1 FYGTL
6 EAIQSKWGGVIT
18 NMAAIGAIIP
28 GFGSQFRAVA
38 AEIRKSS
45 AAAKD
50 LKTAT
55 SEATGKV
62 AENARAIEAALTGFT
77 APLASVVVALAELE
91 EFQRRRVTV
100 FLALFEETGQIE
112 TADVLF
118 DGVADTMESDDG
130 PDTATTTLALEP
142 RSMALGRKFPCYY
155 LPEDQEKRF
164 PGDKGFGLVQAIQN
178 REDTWGRT

>member
-1 FYGTL
+1 PGLSITL
-6 EAIQSKWGGVIT
+6 SGLDPE
-18 NMAAIGAIIP
+18 
-28 GFGSQFRAVA
+28 
-38 AEIRKSS
+38 
-45 AAAKD
+45 
-50 LKTAT
+50 
-55 SEATGKV
+55 
-62 AENARAIEAALTGFT
+62 
-77 APLASVVVALAELE
+77 VVALAELE

-100 FLALFEETGQIE
+100 FLALFDEAGQIE

-164 PGDKGFGLVQAIQN
+164 PGDQGFGLVQAIQN
-178 REDTWGRT
+178 REDTWGRS

>member
-1 FYGTL
+1 MDTSGDRILGLLVRCRFDSGEVNMFTGYGEVEWEGVTYL
-6 EAIQSKWGGVIT
+6 GAGQMLSIGEAQATSGEG
-18 NMAAIGAIIP
+18 IP
-28 GFGSQFRAVA
+28 GLSITLSGLDP
-38 AEIRKSS
+38 E
-45 AAAKD
+45 
-50 LKTAT
+50 
-55 SEATGKV
+55 
-62 AENARAIEAALTGFT
+62 
-77 APLASVVVALAELE
+77 VVARAELE

-100 FLALFEETGQIE
+100 FLALFDETGQIE

-130 PDTATTTLALEP
+130 PDTATTTLTLEP

-155 LPEDQEKRF
+155 LPEDQEQRF